1 MGGKR
6 KITSLAKEFERGTLS
21 RKEFEKLRNR
31 LFEEDQIRITWNQ
44 VKETAI
50 ACYETPQDAHDILTK
65 YSTLLRKAHQGTEPL
80 VNFIDDQLR
89 KDPKTS
95 RRKIILDNLEELCPW
110 VDKKWSVVKKMKK
123 HEREF
128 VINLISERYRRYKK
142 K

>member
-6 KITSLAKEFERGTLS
+6 KIVSLAKEFERGTLS

-50 ACYETPQDAHDILTK
+50 ACYETPQDAHEILTK
-65 YSTLLRKAHQGTEPL
+65 YSQLLRKAHQGTAPI
-80 VNFIDDQLR
+80 VNFIDAELR
-89 KDPKTS
+89 KKKQS
-95 RRKIILDNLEELCPW
+95 RRKIIIDNLEELCPW
-110 VDKKWSVVKKMKK
+110 VDWKWSVVKKMKK
-123 HEREF
+123 HERET
-128 VINLISERYRRYKK
+128 VVNQISERYRRYKK

>member
-6 KITSLAKEFERGTLS
+6 KITSLAKEFERGTLP
-21 RKEFEKLRNR
+21 RKEFEKMSD
-31 LFEEDQIRITWNQ
+31 LFERDQIRMTWNQ

-50 ACYETPQDAHDILTK
+50 ACYETPRDAHDVLTR
-65 YSTLLRKAHQGTEPL
+65 YSQLLRKAHQGTEPII
-80 VNFIDDQLR
+80 NFIDAKLR
-89 KDPKTS
+89 KDPKSS

>member
-21 RKEFEKLRNR
+21 RKEFEKMSD
-31 LFEEDQIRITWNQ
+31 LFERDQIRMTWNQ

-50 ACYETPQDAHDILTK
+50 ACYETPRDAHDVLTR
-65 YSTLLRKAHQGTEPL
+65 YSQLPRKAHQGTAPII
-80 VNFIDDQLR
+80 NFIDAKLR

-110 VDKKWSVVKKMKK
+110 VDWKWSVVKKMKIN
-123 HEREF
+123 ERET
-128 VINLISERYRRYKK
+128 VVNQISERYRRYKK